1 MLHVLLGENIS
12 KKRGDSMVIPR
23 ESIGNFLRKLQKK
36 KRIKL
41 KLWYKY
47 TVYLLTTTFNS
58 CHCLKNT

>member
-41 KLWYKY
+41 KL
-47 TVYLLTTTFNS
+47 
-58 CHCLKNT
+58 